1 MNKSAVAFILLFVVG
16 CFVVVSGLVAGR
28 SSPKA
33 PAAVVAPVAPAP
45 EPVARPAK
53 RERIAPVEAAPAKKE
68 AAATEIEARFTD
80 FREEGRRLRQML
92 SESDPKAGQAF
103 QNASQSPDYRALTE
117 RRHELERSWAAAS
130 DAEKGAILAEMNAIR
145 ERTTGMVMMELAK
158 LNAAPAAPATTLQ
171 QNGPGR
177 LTLGTATDVAPN
189 GQPATPPAP
198 PVVIM

>member
-16 CFVVVSGLVAGR
+16 CVVVVSGLVTGR

-68 AAATEIEARFTD
+68 AAATEIEARFTE

-158 LNAAPAAPATTLQ
+158 LNAAPAAPATTSQ
-171 QNGPGR
+171 RTEPGR
-177 LTLGTATDVAPN
+177 LGLTDLAPN
-189 GQPATPPAP
+189 GQPAAPPAP